1 MADVF
6 GGPPPPRSSVP
17 SIGPPA
23 GQGPLAGMMGSGFAP
38 GPVPVDPMA
47 LLMEPALERPA
58 MEPSPPAEGIKRMEG
73 RVSPPP
79 ERLALVNQWQ
89 SRVTAAK
96 AFWKPVFDR
105 MEEDRAFVA
114 GRQWPGSQV
123 QTIQADWDNYVAN
136 VTLRHIQQAT
146 ASLYGKNPTIVAH
159 RRKRLCYTVWDGT
172 MPTLMMAQQKFAAG
186 EPDPETMA
194 ILVDVARVQQERLL
208 YQRIG
213 DTLVALYNYNI
224 LEQAIPFKTGLKGV
238 VRKALTT
245 GVGYIK
251 LGYQRTMKRRPE
263 VEQQIADASERL
275 STIQTLGDDLAE
287 GTLTESSA
295 ETEQLRL
302 TIQALTEDMPML
314 VREGLTVDYPD
325 STKIIPDTCC
335 VELRNFVGCRW
346 VAEEFLLTAD
356 EIKEVYNVD
365 VGRSS
370 AVSYV
375 RQDAL
380 SQIVNRLDRS
390 MGGETE
396 AERAVY
402 AVHQIYSRPDG
413 IVYTSCEGY
422 DDFLEEPR
430 KPDVWL
436 ERFWPWFV
444 FVKNEVY
451 HAGSVFPPSDVRLI
465 RDPQME
471 INRARQGLR
480 EQRRA
485 NRPKIASPA
494 GMLNDEDKEK
504 LQNHPANALIEL
516 QALAPGQKV
525 EDVLQPIKMPGIDPN
540 LYDTTPGFEDIM
552 RVVGTQEANL
562 GGTSNATATESS
574 IAEGSRMTSSA
585 SEVDDLDM
593 MLTEF
598 ARAAGQV
605 LLVETSPETVTEIVG
620 PGAVWPKLSK
630 EQIAKEVFLEVEAA
644 STGRPNK
651 AAETQNFQAL
661 APLLMQIPGVSPDW
675 LAREA
680 IRRMNDRMDPED
692 AIISGMPSMASM
704 NRQAQAGPGGPGAG
718 SDPNAQGDKGAGNTP
733 GTEPPQVNAAP
744 RPPEG
749 PTAAAAGA
757 IPPGQMLQ

>member
-1 MADVF
+1 
-6 GGPPPPRSSVP
+6 
-17 SIGPPA
+17 
-23 GQGPLAGMMGSGFAP
+23 MGSGFAP
-38 GPVPVDPMA
+38 GPVPVDPLT
-47 LLMEPALERPA
+47 LLMEPALTPPTIEQ
-58 MEPSPPAEGIKRMEG
+58 SPTAEGIKRMDGRTPPEPERAALCKLWQN
-73 RVSPPP
+73 RVS
-79 ERLALVNQWQ
+79 
-89 SRVTAAK
+89 TAQAY
-96 AFWKPVFDR
+96 WKPIFSR
-105 MEEDRAFVA
+105 MDEDRAFVA
-114 GRQWPGSQV
+114 GKQWPGSQV
-123 QTIQADWDNYVAN
+123 QTSQADWDFYVAN

-146 ASLYGKNPTIVAH
+146 ASLYGKNPKIVAH
-159 RRKRLCYTVWDGT
+159 RRKRLNYTVWDGT
-172 MPTLMMAQQKFAAG
+172 MPTLMMAQQKFASG
-186 EPDPETMA
+186 KPDPETMA
-194 ILVDVARVQQERLL
+194 ILTDVARVQQEKLL
-208 YQRIG
+208 YERIG
-213 DTLVALYNYNI
+213 DTLVCLYEYNI
-224 LEQAIPFKTGLKGV
+224 TEQAMPFKTGLKGV

-245 GVGYIK
+245 GVGYLK

-275 STIQTLGDDLAE
+275 STIQRLGDDIGEGSIPEGAAE
-287 GTLTESSA
+287 V
-295 ETEQLRL
+295 EQLRL
-302 TIQALTEDMPML
+302 TIRALTEDMPLL

-325 STKIIPDTCC
+325 STAIIPDPRCQ
-335 VELRNFVGCRW
+335 ELRNFVGCRW
-346 VAEEFLLTAD
+346 VAEQFMLTGD
-356 EIKEVYNVD
+356 EIKEVYNCEVD
-365 VGRSS
+365 RSG
-370 AVSYV
+370 AVAYV

-380 SQIVNRLDRS
+380 SQIINRYDRS
-390 MGGETE
+390 LGGETE

-402 AVHQIYSRPDG
+402 NVFQIYSRGDG
-413 IVYTSCEGY
+413 IVYTVCEGY

-480 EQRRA
+480 EHRRA
-485 NRPKIASPA
+485 NRPKMASPA

-504 LQNHPANALIEL
+504 LKSHPANALIEL
-516 QALAPGQKV
+516 QAIAPGQKV
-525 EDVLQPIKMPGIDPN
+525 EDVLQTIKMPGIDPN

-552 RVVGTQEANL
+552 RTVGTQEANL
-562 GGTSNATATESS
+562 GGTSNATATESA
-574 IAEGSRMTSSA
+574 IAEGSRNTNSS

-598 ARAAGQV
+598 ARAAGQI
-605 LLVETSPETVTEIVG
+605 LMVETTPETVTEIVG

-704 NRQAQAGPGGPGAG
+704 NRAAQSGPGGPGAPGGGIPGG
-718 SDPNAQGDKGAGNTP
+718 SEPAN
-733 GTEPPQVNAAP
+733 TEPPQNNTAA

-749 PTAAAAGA
+749 GPTPAQAGA
-757 IPPGQMLQ
+757 LPPGQMLQ